1 MLVTATRVY
10 RLVPL
15 GRRPLPVYAARVPAG
30 FPSPADDHLESP
42 LDLTEHLVAHPAAT
56 FLVTVS
62 GRSMEGAGIFHGDT
76 LVVDRSLEPRDRDIV
91 VAAVD
96 GELTVKRLRKQH
108 GTVVLAAESPHYPS
122 IELCDGREC
131 VVWGVVTSAIH
142 RFRK

>member
-1 MLVTATRVY
+1 MIVTVARVF
-10 RLVPL
+10 RPVLDAP
-15 GRRPLPVYAARVPAG
+15 RPLPVFAARVPAG

-96 GELTVKRLRKQH
+96 GELTVKRLRKR
-108 GTVVLAAESPHYPS
+108 GESVILAAESPHYPS
-122 IELCDGREC
+122 IELGDGREC

>member
-1 MLVTATRVY
+1 MTVFVTCVRRPDHTS
-10 RLVPL
+10 PL
-15 GRRPLPVYAARVPAG
+15 PLPVYAARVPAG

-42 LDLTEHLVAHPAAT
+42 LDLTEHLVQHPAAT
-56 FLVTVS
+56 FLVTVA

-76 LVVDRSLEPRDRDIV
+76 LVVDRSLEPRDKDIV

-96 GELTVKRLRKQH
+96 GELTVKRLRKQ
-108 GTVVLAAESPHYPS
+108 GGRVVLVAESPHYPS